1 MWEIPKWIFTVDAR
15 FSMNL
20 TPITDQEHVPH
31 LYFKDAKSYYF
42 AISIGAGLKL
52 PKNKNE
58 EPAIQEPVY
67 PSSEDPVYQE
77 VKEEPIPQ
85 EAKEEAAPQEVKEA
99 E

>member
-1 MWEIPKWIFTVDAR
+1 MLFR
-15 FSMNL
+15 SSG
-20 TPITDQEHVPH
+20 PH
-31 LYFKDAKSYYF
+31 QNDSGRRRLSQ
-42 AISIGAGLKL
+42 KL
-52 PKNKNE
+52 LHHKNE